1 MTILTWG
8 GLRGGLSVALALSL
22 PQFAG
27 REIVLGS
34 TYAIVIFSILV
45 QALTLGH
52 VVRWLRA
59 RSAGQGAAAKPASAA
74 DASGTRTLRSAS

>member
-1 MTILTWG
+1 
-8 GLRGGLSVALALSL
+8 
-22 PQFAG
+22 
-27 REIVLGS
+27 VLGS

-59 RSAGQGAAAKPASAA
+59 RSAGQGAAAEPASAS
-74 DASGTRTLRSAS
+74 DASEARTLRSAS